1 MRRSRSILLE
11 KEAQQAQINIS
22 VYNKITKNRKLL
34 DLEDY
39 FQTRDDRPID
49 APFFH
54 VRTHNITSLAKYGH
68 THPTIKE
75 YDDTTEV
82 TGIRRQNQ
90 SPVSI
95 ITKVVELEA
104 DSTSRRDRHTDSC
117 HKFWMEIC
125 RYLSKRSVLQCYR
138 YNILNF
144 RKQRLSNLRQ
154 KLNNLIATSLEMF
167 VLFLFFVAFL

>member
-90 SPVSI
+90 SSVSI
-95 ITKVVELEA
+95 ITRVVELEA
-104 DSTSRRDRHTDSC
+104 DSTSRRDRHTDYRRKTVVSS
-117 HKFWMEIC
+117 HLSQILDGNMQISQQKVISFKMLHIHYFELPKIAVIKFKAKVE
-125 RYLSKRSVLQCYR
+125 
-138 YNILNF
+138 
-144 RKQRLSNLRQ
+144 
-154 KLNNLIATSLEMF
+154 
-167 VLFLFFVAFL
+167 

>member
-11 KEAQQAQINIS
+11 KEAQQAQVNIS

-54 VRTHNITSLAKYGH
+54 VRTLNITSLAKYGH

-104 DSTSRRDRHTDSC
+104 DSTSRRDGHTDYRRKTVVSLSQILDGNMQISQQKVSFTMLQIQYFELPKIAVI
-117 HKFWMEIC
+117 KFKAKVE
-125 RYLSKRSVLQCYR
+125 
-138 YNILNF
+138 
-144 RKQRLSNLRQ
+144 
-154 KLNNLIATSLEMF
+154 
-167 VLFLFFVAFL
+167 

>member
-1 MRRSRSILLE
+1 MGARWQKYNLVYEKKQIDTSRKRGSASIG
-11 KEAQQAQINIS
+11 KYFCIQN
-22 VYNKITKNRKLL
+22 YHKNRKLL

-104 DSTSRRDRHTDSC
+104 DSTSRRDRHTDYRRKTVVSS
-117 HKFWMEIC
+117 H
-125 RYLSKRSVLQCYR
+125 LSQLLDGNMQIS
-138 YNILNF
+138 
-144 RKQRLSNLRQ
+144 
-154 KLNNLIATSLEMF
+154 
-167 VLFLFFVAFL
+167 

>member
-11 KEAQQAQINIS
+11 KEAQQAQVNIS

-104 DSTSRRDRHTDSC
+104 DSTSRRDGHTDYRRKTVVSS
-117 HKFWMEIC
+117 HLSQILDGNMQISQQKVSFTMLQIQYFELPKIAVIKFKAKVE
-125 RYLSKRSVLQCYR
+125 
-138 YNILNF
+138 
-144 RKQRLSNLRQ
+144 
-154 KLNNLIATSLEMF
+154 
-167 VLFLFFVAFL
+167 